1 MASKKRGSSN
11 NSINNLNKALIGL
24 VVLVGVFLA
33 VGSTE
38 NNEGSISGYVTLQ
51 SCADLSNVQVGSLG
65 LGNNKYLCD
74 DSTSVAR
81 KLECW
86 GGDANPII
94 GQVKQGWK
102 CERWGWYCSG
112 RSASQGGFCC
122 NGVIQQQACPAQT
135 QPSSTQPAQT
145 VTAQETTSVVTGTYV
160 LGLNDMVKVGANS
173 IVMSGPTTLRSGIE
187 YVTIKVDGVARELPI
202 GQEAVVIGGLS
213 IKAVTREYET
223 NKGLKSVTFTT
234 SYTTTSTSQESTV
247 QTSTVGEPV
256 VYTLV
261 SGRPLYIQGKLV
273 SLINQVTTTGGQE
286 YFTIDV
292 SGVSGQAHIGKEAVT
307 INGLTLKAVGKESK
321 PNFGVSAVISVAS
334 TQPAQQA
341 VVPASLDEYTLAPGD
356 IIKVDN
362 KVTIRVEEGLV
373 SASPNDRVRL
383 YINNVYIT
391 VPVGSNYVITDLNL
405 TVKDVVIVNKR
416 LTNIIF
422 KIQGRVEML
431 TPAPAAQQ
439 PPAGQ
444 AQQLAPNEHLLVP
457 GESIKINNNVVL
469 KLEEGLLETSPTRSV
484 RMYVNNVYNY
494 IPIGASSILA
504 GINIEVKSVDF
515 SNRRLNSVIL
525 RIDGNVEKIVPAAT
539 DASQL
544 PQNVYLLRP
553 GQSYSIANRDI
564 SIGRQVGD
572 YLVINVDGTSNN
584 IPFDGQTVTL
594 EYGGGLDISVLERNF
609 EPNKGLISVKLMVK
623 QNPTPGDIASITVK
637 TVTLA
642 PGQTREVG
650 DLTLSL
656 MPGYVSRFVFGQFKL
671 VRHLRVNVDGRV
683 LTLAEG
689 DKEIVNGMSVK
700 LEKATYDDRRKIVV
714 SAVLAVDTA

>member
-292 SGVSGQAHIGKEAVT
+292 SGISGQAHIGKEAVT

-504 GINIEVKSVDF
+504 GINIEVKSVDITD
-515 SNRRLNSVIL
+515 RKLNSVIL

-584 IPFDGQTVTL
+584 IPFDGQSVTL

-671 VRHLRVNVDGRV
+671 VRHLRVNVDGR
-683 LTLAEG
+683 LLKLAEG

-700 LEKATYDDRRKIVV
+700 LEKAAYDDRRKIVV